1 MMNVVTPAV
10 SSRLA
15 ALNEALSKIEEDGNG
30 DRPVSHYAVESI
42 ERPKRKVIA
51 AGVKINKRLSYVE
64 RSYNQLTNDM
74 YSDSSLVSPTETTTT
89 DLQEWANC
97 K

>member
-1 MMNVVTPAV
+1 MMGVTTPAV

-30 DRPVSHYAVESI
+30 DTPVSHYAVESI

-51 AGVKINKRLSYVE
+51 GAKVNKRLSYVE
-64 RSYNQLTNDM
+64 RSYKQLTNDM
-74 YSDSSLVSPTETTTT
+74 YSDSSLVGPTETTTT
-89 DLQEWANC
+89 DLEEWA